1 MSVMH
6 EDNADLPAILE
17 AARRIA
23 VDFRSGVAGRPV
35 ASPVTT
41 VAEQRLPERGVG
53 SVQALER
60 FEKEIAPHLSG
71 SVGPRYLGYVT
82 GGATAASLAGDW
94 LTGAVDQNP
103 PSPGDSIAPALTHE
117 TIGML
122 ADLFGLPFGKDGFDG
137 TYTSGALGANLLGAS
152 CYREWIGRKLSRN
165 VTHDGAMDLSGF
177 EVFSASPHATMLKA
191 QGMVGMGRRNYTS
204 VSRLPGR
211 EAMSVDALA
220 AALAAST
227 ARAKVVIAS
236 AGIVST
242 GDFEDLNA
250 IADLCENHGAWL
262 HVDGAF
268 GLFARCSPRFAELAA
283 GVERADSIT
292 TDCHKWL
299 NVPYD
304 SGLFLTRHLD
314 LLEDAM
320 RLTAPYL
327 ETDDPAPSY
336 INRSVESSQ
345 RFRAL
350 PVWMTLLAYGRAGVR
365 DMVERTCDL
374 AAELGDRIT
383 TMQGYELLAPVRL
396 NIVLFR
402 GVFGEDETSNAR
414 QKALMEAINAT
425 GRVFLTPG
433 LFDGK
438 QGMRAAFSNWMTQ
451 PHDID
456 IIADALEA
464 GRYSLTREGAA

>member
-6 EDNADLPAILE
+6 EDYAELPAILD

-23 VDFRSGVAGRPV
+23 VDFHAGVAERPV
-35 ASPVTT
+35 ASPVT
-41 VAEQRLPERGVG
+41 AMAGQRLPDRGIG
-53 SVQALER
+53 SMAALER
-60 FEKEIAPHLSG
+60 FEREVAPHLSA

-82 GGATAASLAGDW
+82 GGATAAALAGDW

-103 PSPGDSIAPALTHE
+103 PSPGDSVAPALIHE

-122 ADLFGLPFGKDGFDG
+122 TDLFGLPFGRDGYDG
-137 TYTSGALGANLLGAS
+137 TFTSGALGANLLAAS
-152 CYREWIGRKLSRN
+152 CYREWIGRKTGRD
-165 VTHDGAMDLSGF
+165 VTGFGVIGLSGF
-177 EVFSASPHATMLKA
+177 EVFAASPHATMLKA
-191 QGMVGMGRRNYTS
+191 QGMIGLGRQNYTS
-204 VSRLPGR
+204 VGRLDGR
-211 EAMSVDALA
+211 EAMDVDALA
-220 AALAAST
+220 SALAASE
-227 ARAKVVIAS
+227 AKAKVVIAS

-242 GDFEDLNA
+242 GDFENLNA
-250 IADLCENHGAWL
+250 IADLCEAHGAWL

-268 GLFARCSPRFAELAA
+268 GLFARCSPRFAALAA
-283 GVERADSIT
+283 GIERADSIT

-314 LLEDAM
+314 LLEDTM

-350 PVWMTLLAYGRAGVR
+350 PVWMTLLAYGRDGVR
-365 DMVERTCDL
+365 EMVERTCDL
-374 AAELGDRIT
+374 AAELGDRISGLE
-383 TMQGYELLAPVRL
+383 GYELLAPVRL

-402 GVFGEDETSNAR
+402 GVLGDDETSNHR
-414 QKALMEAINAT
+414 QKALMEAVNGT

-433 LFDGK
+433 LFDGR

-451 PHDID
+451 SDDIG

-464 GRYSLTREGAA
+464 GRAALALEGAA